1 MKHFIVGLGNPG
13 PRYALNRH
21 NVGFIFLDRYV
32 KKLGCGSNFIRE
44 ENYELLNC
52 GVAYL
57 VKPLTYMNVSG
68 IAVKALVVKHRLST
82 DDIIVVY
89 DDVDLPLGKIR
100 VRRKGSAGGHNGL
113 KSIIETLGTD
123 EIIRVRIG
131 IGPRPEGIDLAQFVL
146 SDFSNEELAL
156 LNKVL
161 DVAVEAVQTILSDGV
176 QKAMSLYNSL
186 EVIV

>member
-21 NVGFIFLDRYV
+21 NVGFIFLDRYI
-32 KKLGCGSNFIRE
+32 KKLGCSSNFVRE

-52 GVAYL
+52 GVVHL

-68 IAVKALVVKHRLST
+68 IAVKTLVVKHKLST
-82 DDIIVVY
+82 NDIIVVY
-89 DDVDLPLGKIR
+89 DDVDLPLGRIR
-100 VRRKGSAGGHNGL
+100 VRQRGSAGGHNGL
-113 KSIIETLGTD
+113 KSIIEALGTD
-123 EIIRVRIG
+123 EIVRVRIG
-131 IGPRPEGIDLAQFVL
+131 IGPKPEGTDLAQFVL
-146 SDFSNEELAL
+146 SDFSNEELIL

-161 DVAVEAVQTILSDGV
+161 DVAVEVVQTILSEGV